1 MKHFT
6 IDAVRWYEGKGVTY
20 DTPSRFR
27 ALVDFLKSNSLVRPG
42 VRLPA
47 KHIPPAFE
55 LRTDHL
61 TDEGLALLKAAYHRW
76 MTAIDRG
83 TDPTDVSTLERALK
97 KMRASAGSARSAK

>member
-6 IDAVRWYEGKGVTY
+6 IDAVGWYEGKGVTY
-20 DTPSRFR
+20 DVPSRFR
-27 ALVDFLKSNSLVRPG
+27 ALFDFLKTNSLVRPG

-47 KHIPPAFE
+47 QDIPPDFE

-61 TDEGLALLKAAYHRW
+61 TEEGIALIKTAYDRW

-83 TDPTDVSTLERALK
+83 SDPTDVSILERALK
-97 KMRASAGSARSAK
+97 KMRSSGSSARSAK